1 MAVIQDKVQIGS
13 TSNFLDGVS
22 VNTPAGTDL
31 FRETVV
37 VADPEDG
44 GGLANVRQLSTDLVS
59 TDRGIVT
66 NTVIHGLTT
75 AGHGAYVDVKVT
87 PSGAIVADV
96 TGSSVTA
103 NIGSLNGAATEAKQ
117 LPDNHKVTVSNLPLD
132 PLTGANS
139 SVAASV
145 TAVTLLA
152 SNGARRG
159 ATVYNDSTS
168 SLRLSLGNV
177 VTDTSFTLIVAGGG
191 YYEVPFGYRG
201 AITGLWAAA
210 IGAARVTE
218 LT

>member
-1 MAVIQDKVQIGS
+1 MAGVNDKAEIG
-13 TSNFLDGVS
+13 TTGKFLEGVS
-22 VNTPAGTDL
+22 VDTPAGADL
-31 FRETVV
+31 FREGVV
-37 VADPEDG
+37 VSDPVDPE
-44 GGLANVRQLSTDLVS
+44 ARQ
-59 TDRGIVT
+59 RVT
-66 NTVIHGLTT
+66 NSKPLADDFGAVVRVAGLVQPTT
-75 AGHGAYVDVKVT
+75 
-87 PSGAIVADV
+87 PAD
-96 TGSSVTA
+96 TQPISAAALPLPT
-103 NIGSLNGAATEAKQ
+103 GAATAAKQ
-117 LPDNHKVTVSNLPLD
+117 LPDNHNVTVSNLPLE

-177 VTDTSFTLIVAGGG
+177 VTDSSFTLIVAGGG

-201 AITGLWAAA
+201 AIAGLWAAA